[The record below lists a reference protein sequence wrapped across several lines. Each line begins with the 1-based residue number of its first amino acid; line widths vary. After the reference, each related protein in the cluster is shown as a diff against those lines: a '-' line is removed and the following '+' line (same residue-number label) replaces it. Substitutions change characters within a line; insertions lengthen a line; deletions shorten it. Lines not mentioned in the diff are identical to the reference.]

1 MLIKGCQLTIEERM
15 ASAFT
20 PEFENELRSEI
31 YLLFDKLDSDKNRW
45 LTADELVIIF
55 KNEGPHNSLSL
66 DQAKQVIVDIDKD
79 SNGKISREEFVN
91 YIVPK

>member
-1 MLIKGCQLTIEERM
+1 M

-20 PEFENELRSEI
+20 PEFEKELRSEI

-45 LTADELVIIF
+45 LTADELVIMF
-55 KNEGPHNSLSL
+55 KNEGPNNSLSL